1 MQTIGSLLKS
11 LRLKQNYSI
20 KDISAKTQIAPYLL
34 KYLENDEFENLP
46 SSTFTKGFIVNV
58 AKVLDLK
65 PSKALAIFRRD
76 FIINESGKILP
87 RDYSK
92 PLQKTTFITS
102 KIISTSFVIIFF
114 IAFFIYLFY
123 QIKDYNSAPE
133 IDLTRPPV
141 NAIVKGPNIPV
152 KGYVSAD
159 STVYINGA
167 IIEVFPTGL
176 FQASTQLPAGDHIIE
191 IKAINSRQKSTT
203 INIPVTVV
211 DK

>member
-1 MQTIGSLLKS
+1 MQTIGSLLKN
-11 LRLKQNYSI
+11 LRLKNNLSI
-20 KDISAKTQIAPYLL
+20 KDISKKTQIAPYLL
-34 KYLENDEFENLP
+34 KYLENDEFDNLP
-46 SSTFTKGFIVNV
+46 SSTYTKGFIVSV
-58 AKVLDLK
+58 AKVLDLT

-123 QIKDYNSAPE
+123 QIKDYNAAPE
-133 IDLTRPPV
+133 INLIRPPV

-152 KGYVSAD
+152 NV
-159 STVYINGA
+159 NGA

-176 FQASTQLPAGDHIIE
+176 FQASTSLPAGDHIIE